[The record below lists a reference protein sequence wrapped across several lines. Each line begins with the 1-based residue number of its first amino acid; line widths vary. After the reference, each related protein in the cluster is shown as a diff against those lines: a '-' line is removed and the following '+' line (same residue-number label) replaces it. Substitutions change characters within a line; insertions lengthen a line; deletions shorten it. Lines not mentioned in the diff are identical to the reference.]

1 MRVPGKTDRYEAPAS
16 AHKLPGEVMPVK
28 MRRTVADLA
37 QSLPLPPEAVGSAL
51 RVTVSGRRQVTV
63 EYHRGLLGYTRETV
77 EVSGGTSRLR
87 ILGSE
92 LELRAMDRETL
103 IIRGH
108 IAALEYE

>member
-1 MRVPGKTDRYEAPAS
+1 M
-16 AHKLPGEVMPVK
+16 KL
-28 MRRTVADLA
+28 RQTVADLA
-37 QSLPLPPEAVGSAL
+37 QSLPLPPESVGAAM
-51 RVTVSGRRQVTV
+51 RVTVSGRRQVMV

-92 LELRAMDRETL
+92 LELQAMDRETL
-103 IIRGH
+103 IIRGR